1 MLFDEPESN
10 MFPFYIKDIAERITE
25 DKTNQFFISTHNPY
39 MLGSLL
45 EKSNKNDIAV
55 YIVKM
60 ENYQTVAK
68 LCTQKQIEELISLGS
83 GLFFNLDN
91 L

>member
-1 MLFDEPESN
+1 
-10 MFPFYIKDIAERITE
+10 
-25 DKTNQFFISTHNPY
+25 

-68 LCTQKQIEELISLGS
+68 LCNQKQIEELISLGS